1 MRRLTWIALLA
12 CFSLAEGMAGIRPR
26 DSSADYPAHE
36 TAGGITVAAVV
47 VSPEEVR
54 KIFATDLNRGGYI
67 VAEVAVYPENGR
79 TVDLSSA
86 DFLLRIDSET
96 VRSVGGSAIASIL
109 AKREHNPMRPDDVTV
124 VTTASIGRA
133 SVNDPATGRR
143 GSATYSDTSV
153 GVGVGWSGG
162 TADRAAIDRDRAA
175 IEQELQEK
183 SLPEGKATS
192 PVAGYL
198 FFPRPRGK
206 AKNATLELTYSGGG
220 GHLTLRLKTPANP

>member
-36 TAGGITVAAVV
+36 TAAGITLAAVIV
-47 VSPEEVR
+47 PPEQVR

-67 VAEVAVYPENGR
+67 VAEVAIYPTNGR

-96 VRSVGGSAIASIL
+96 VRPIGGSAIAAIL
-109 AKREHNPMRPDDVTV
+109 AKHEHTPMRPDDVTV
-124 VTTASIGRA
+124 VTSASVGHA
-133 SVNDPATGRR
+133 GVNDPATGRH

-153 GVGVGWSGG
+153 GVGVGWSGA
-162 TADRAAIDRDRAA
+162 ADRAAMDRDRTA
-175 IEQELQEK
+175 IEQELEEK
-183 SLPEGKATS
+183 SLPEGKAAS

-206 AKNATLELTYSGGG
+206 NKNPALELIYYGGG
-220 GHLTLRLKTPANP
+220 GHLTLRLKNP